1 MTTTPIT
8 TREIRRMSRQFKATM
23 KWKPLDTA
31 GVIGQGVAMETKI
44 AALNSFHFLVPLIV
58 VIVCIVV
65 WLVYHGY
72 MEGSMGLFI
81 VAFAVVLGLVIAYM
95 YRSSV
100 SSVAQQRWTEIAT
113 RIQTPV
119 NDIQNN
125 VTLLPSALTDL
136 FSNVVISGNKTYLK
150 GTVFDGYEQGNDE

>member
-1 MTTTPIT
+1 
-8 TREIRRMSRQFKATM
+8 MSRQFKSTM

-44 AALNSFHFLVPLIV
+44 AALNTFYFLVPLIV
-58 VIVCIVV
+58 VIVSIVV

-72 MEGSMGLFI
+72 MEGSMGVFI
-81 VAFAVVLGLVIAYM
+81 VAFAVVLALAIAYM
-95 YRSSV
+95 YRSAV

-113 RIQTPV
+113 RIQTPIS
-119 NDIQNN
+119 DIQNN

-136 FSNVVISGNKTYLK
+136 FSDVVISGNKTYLK
-150 GTVFDGYEQGNDE
+150 STVLNAAEPTCDD